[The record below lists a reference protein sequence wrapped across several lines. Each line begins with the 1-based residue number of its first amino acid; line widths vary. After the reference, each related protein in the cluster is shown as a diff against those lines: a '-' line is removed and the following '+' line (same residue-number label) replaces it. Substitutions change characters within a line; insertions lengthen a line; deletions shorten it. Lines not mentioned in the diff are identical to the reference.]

1 MRDLVNGFERHF
13 CSDVVFMWDVIIF
26 MCVQHIIAG
35 LYCTTHIA
43 GVPPIQYAIALVFRV
58 AYFFWYKCGSWFF
71 LVFVGVRWVML
82 SFLVLVTV
90 FMGHG
95 GCVVC
100 LVSFFPTF
108 VQEVVV
114 FVSFF
119 GFFPFVVIVGVVR
132 MGGVVLICAGRGCR

>member
-1 MRDLVNGFERHF
+1 MPLRWF
-13 CSDVVFMWDVIIF
+13 S
-26 MCVQHIIAG
+26 G
-35 LYCTTHIA
+35 LLISFGISA
-43 GVPPIQYAIALVFRV
+43 VLG
-58 AYFFWYKCGSWFF
+58 FF
-71 LVFVGVRWVML
+71 LVVVGVRWVML